1 MVGFQF
7 DGDRIAPAGARVAV
21 VIDGY
26 DGNPRLQMT
35 RDGLIQHGRAQRGER
50 FADADT
56 AEANCEIKSLKKISA
71 PDSYLAA
78 DRRRIDAYDVVMMSF

>member
-21 VIDGY
+21 VIDGD

-56 AEANCEIKSLKKISA
+56 AEVIQSRHEVAQCCVV
-71 PDSYLAA
+71 
-78 DRRRIDAYDVVMMSF
+78 RDAEKEK